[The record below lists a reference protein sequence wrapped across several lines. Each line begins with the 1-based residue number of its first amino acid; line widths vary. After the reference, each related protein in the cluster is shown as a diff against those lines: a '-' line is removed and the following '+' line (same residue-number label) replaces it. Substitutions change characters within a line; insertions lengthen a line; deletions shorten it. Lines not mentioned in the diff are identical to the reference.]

1 MGIGLKKDKSDQV
14 PNHLSFGNSPSEL
27 LEGCCFKNKKA
38 GDNLLKT
45 SFCP

>member
-38 GDNLLKT
+38 GK
-45 SFCP
+45 